1 MKDKRRGGEK
11 LLVETEYYTDEHGN
25 EMKKESYGEDEE
37 HIIGT
42 ICMPAKEVSP
52 PEQPLLSDSEEL
64 ALDTNA
70 KVSYLECLAE
80 LNNG

>member
-1 MKDKRRGGEK
+1 M
-11 LLVETEYYTDEHGN
+11 LVKTEYYTDEHGN
-25 EMKKESYGEDEE
+25 EMKKEYYGEDEE
-37 HIIGT
+37 HIVGT
-42 ICMPAKEVSP
+42 MCKPAKEVSP